1 MTPAVAGVQQEPSN
15 TPKKR
20 SVALLKILAMLLQKS
35 ARQDEM
41 VDFTQN
47 IEETH
52 GTPAAAAIR
61 GTPQPP
67 AAAMRGTPPPPAIK
81 GTPPPS
87 LVAIRGTPPPP
98 PPPLPPPPP
107 PQGKPAVV
115 QTSHMTS
122 PPESG
127 VKYVHPFAMIV
138 AGCTG
143 SGKTYFVKDMLQ
155 SMRITPKPQRII
167 WLYKRWQ
174 PLYTTILN
182 TVQPEVQFIQGIP
195 PDLDQDSFVDPSVR
209 NLLILDDLMSS
220 AAKDPRVTDLFTE
233 GSHHR
238 NLSVTILSQNL
249 YFSKDATQRRNAHYL
264 VLFKS
269 PVDKQQI
276 KTLPRQMYPDRSGD
290 FMNAFNTATCDA
302 YGHLIVDLKPNTP
315 EWKRL
320 IKGLGLGACGH
331 NAADGSKVHIDQ
343 RSEIVM
349 DSESSTPTQRS
360 AVCHSVPMLKID
372 PSEKPLHVCEDCG
385 QVFAKHFDLHKHLI
399 DWCPEGPR
407 AKRRCIDSADNS
419 DDETC
424 DKWIKLDEDNARA
437 NGPKDNVRETRSFVR
452 LWNSAREK
460 NEDEWEREV
469 KQLTKTGV

>member
-1 MTPAVAGVQQEPSN
+1 MLNTSQERVTVYEHTSKWINLQGEQYRSAYKGALHHFVQEGQSDLTLFTATPPAKNCVKYDCMRTNTLILLSIEVKIHLMPRHLANMYCCQYCLKSYTRQHDLKRHLGEKYFVQQEPSN

-20 SVALLKILAMLLQKS
+20 SVALQNILAMLLQKS

-61 GTPQPP
+61 GTPQPL
-67 AAAMRGTPPPPAIK
+67 AAAMRGPPSPAAIK
-81 GTPPPS
+81 GTPPPTPP
-87 LVAIRGTPPPP
+87 LVATRGTPPPP
-98 PPPLPPPPP
+98 PPPPPP

-122 PPESG
+122 PSESG

-174 PLYTTILN
+174 PLYATILN

-195 PDLDQDSFVDPSVR
+195 PDLDQDSVVDPSVR

-220 AAKDPRVTDLFTE
+220 ATKDPRITDLFTE

-238 NLSVTILSQNL
+238 NRSVIILSHNL
-249 YFSKDATQRRNAHYL
+249 YFSKDPTQRRNAHYL

-276 KTLPRQMYPDRSGD
+276 KTLARQMYPD
-290 FMNAFNTATCDA
+290 MQ
-302 YGHLIVDLKPNTP
+302 I
-315 EWKRL
+315 W
-320 IKGLGLGACGH
+320 
-331 NAADGSKVHIDQ
+331 
-343 RSEIVM
+343 
-349 DSESSTPTQRS
+349 
-360 AVCHSVPMLKID
+360 
-372 PSEKPLHVCEDCG
+372 
-385 QVFAKHFDLHKHLI
+385 
-399 DWCPEGPR
+399 
-407 AKRRCIDSADNS
+407 
-419 DDETC
+419 
-424 DKWIKLDEDNARA
+424 
-437 NGPKDNVRETRSFVR
+437 
-452 LWNSAREK
+452 
-460 NEDEWEREV
+460 
-469 KQLTKTGV
+469 